1 MAHVTKSLMVLDVWV
16 RRKLRGILWRQWK
29 QPRTRYKEL
38 VRRGVHPDQARVAVG
53 NGRGPWWNAG
63 AWHMNRAVPNATL
76 RKMGLIS
83 LIDVH
88 RRLASPA

>member
-1 MAHVTKSLMVLDVWV
+1 MAHVTKSLSVLDTWV

-29 QPRTRYKEL
+29 QPRTRYREL
-38 VRRGVHPDQARVAVG
+38 VRRGVHPDQAMVAVS

-63 AWHMNRAVPNATL
+63 AWHMNRAVPNVTL